1 MEGVG
6 FQGLCINN
14 KQLVSDGLAKF
25 GRGTLSIPDRATMME
40 STNLILSSSSPSL
53 TYPAFRHSFSFARKI
68 EKFESTLKEP
78 SIFSSKDQTMIMYFL
93 EMGT

>member
-40 STNLILSSSSPSL
+40 STKLKLSSSSSSL
-53 TYPAFRHSFSFARKI
+53 PYPAFRHF
-68 EKFESTLKEP
+68 
-78 SIFSSKDQTMIMYFL
+78 
-93 EMGT
+93 

>member
-40 STNLILSSSSPSL
+40 STNLIPTSSSSPSL
-53 TYPAFRHSFSFARKI
+53 PYPAFRHFFSFARKI
-68 EKFESTLKEP
+68 EEFE
-78 SIFSSKDQTMIMYFL
+78 
-93 EMGT
+93 